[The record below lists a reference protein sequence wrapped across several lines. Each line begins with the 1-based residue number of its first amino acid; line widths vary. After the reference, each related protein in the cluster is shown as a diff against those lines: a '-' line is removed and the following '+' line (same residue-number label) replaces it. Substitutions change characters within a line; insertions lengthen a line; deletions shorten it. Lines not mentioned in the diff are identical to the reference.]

1 MKKILDIYADYK
13 IMPNLE
19 EHMFRVAAV
28 ASLICDNFKEPL
40 PKKEIIS
47 ACLLHDL
54 GNIVKFNL
62 ELTRE
67 LFNVKEEDLPYWH
80 NVQKEFIEKYGEDDH
95 LATFLIC
102 KELNIKGKVF
112 ELVENTTS
120 GLGEGKSV
128 GEDMSALVCEYSD
141 FRVGPRGIL
150 DLEKRFFEWKARNQ
164 RVDPVS
170 VEYTHI
176 LFQETEKKIFQKC
189 TLKPEDITDEAINS
203 IIPKLRDFVI
213 E

>member
-120 GLGEGKSV
+120 GLGEDRSV
-128 GEDMSALVCEYSD
+128 GEDMSVLICKYAD
-141 FRVGPRGIL
+141 FRVGPKGLLGLRERII
-150 DLEKRFFEWKARNQ
+150 EWKSRGQ
-164 RVDPVS
+164 RVDPVF
-170 VEYTHI
+170 VEHAYD